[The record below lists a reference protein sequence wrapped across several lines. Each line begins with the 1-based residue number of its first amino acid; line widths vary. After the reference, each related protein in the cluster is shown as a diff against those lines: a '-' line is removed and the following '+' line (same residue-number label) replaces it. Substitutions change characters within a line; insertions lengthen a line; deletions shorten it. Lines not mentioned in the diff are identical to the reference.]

1 MNTINR
7 IGNKTYLGH
16 QIVHDPD
23 ATKIAKVRVKKFL
36 MSIYLGND
44 LNRCFISSNKKLLS
58 LIDSRI

>member
-23 ATKIAKVRVKKFL
+23 ATKIAMVRVKKFF
-36 MSIYLGND
+36 D
-44 LNRCFISSNKKLLS
+44 EHLL
-58 LIDSRI
+58 RK

>member
-23 ATKIAKVRVKKFL
+23 ATKIAKVRVKKIF
-36 MSIYLGND
+36 D
-44 LNRCFISSNKKLLS
+44 EHLL
-58 LIDSRI
+58 RK